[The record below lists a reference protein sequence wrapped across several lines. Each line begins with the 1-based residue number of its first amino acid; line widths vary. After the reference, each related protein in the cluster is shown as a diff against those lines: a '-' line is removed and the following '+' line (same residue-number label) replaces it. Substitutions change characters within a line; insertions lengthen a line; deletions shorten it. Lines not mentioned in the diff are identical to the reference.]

1 MVLFVEKPVG
11 VQCTHDEAR
20 DDDNDE
26 IKVSSSSTNDT
37 LLIGTCIEKAKPIS
51 TKEAGIIFMSDNN
64 ETHYHIN
71 NSIEQ
76 PSSTNHQSIESERID
91 VCKFI
96 LILLVVIGHFIEPY
110 SKVGNTT
117 ATTIMHIIYSF
128 HVPAF
133 VCISGYCTS
142 SLDSKM
148 RRRKM
153 ISSLLIPYLTLQLL
167 FCTWY
172 EYIVKHR
179 QNNTIDEDIEDESMM
194 FTPNWSLYNQQPWSL
209 TYPFAHLWY
218 LVSLLTMRIW
228 RPFALEIR
236 YTIPVHVL
244 LGCIIGYS
252 TYIGR
257 YLSIHRTVALMP
269 YFLLGCVM
277 KERRFFPYA
286 KSIQMKLVVLLAIIF
301 LVGAAIFA
309 TQQGIPVEIWFQSD
323 PYDTVYGE
331 YSLYGG
337 LFQLACYTW
346 TSIAMVLFFALIPP
360 PSTCGVQYYDAV
372 ETETADVQ
380 TTTPDEE
387 EVDYSC
393 SYLRRCYDSATRQR
407 QRRQGHAK
415 EKEQD
420 ALLARVYL
428 RLAKWG
434 QRSLYAYIIH
444 MAALMLFTQIGYYNH
459 LWEVDSAKDTHELA
473 NGWSTTR
480 QVLGTV
486 IMASVLTISLLLR
499 PFFPT
504 CLRCILEP
512 NVEHILFQPK
522 IEEDTSYSLDV
533 HAKEE
538 RDGS

>member
-1 MVLFVEKPVG
+1 MVLFVETPVG
-11 VQCTHDEAR
+11 VRCNHDEAR
-20 DDDNDE
+20 DDYDE

-37 LLIGTCIEKAKPIS
+37 LLIDTCIEKAKPIS
-51 TKEAGIIFMSDNN
+51 TKEAGIIFLSDNN

-133 VCISGYCTS
+133 ICISGYCTS
-142 SLDSKM
+142 KEDSKK
-148 RRRKM
+148 RRRKL
-153 ISSLLIPYLTLQLL
+153 ISSLLIPYLIMQPL
-167 FCTWY
+167 FCIWY
-172 EYIVKHR
+172 SYIVKHR
-179 QNNTIDEDIEDESMM
+179 QHNTMDNDIEDESMM

-257 YLSIHRTVALMP
+257 YLSIHRTIVLMP

-277 KERRFFPYA
+277 KERRRFFPYA
-286 KSIQMKLVVLLAIIF
+286 KSIQMKLAVLLAIIH

-331 YSLYGG
+331 YSNYGG

-346 TSIAMVLFFALIPP
+346 SSIAMVLFFALIPP

-372 ETETADVQ
+372 NTETDVQ

-387 EVDYSC
+387 EVDSSC
-393 SYLRRCYDSATRQR
+393 SYLRRCYDSAARQR
-407 QRRQGHAK
+407 RRRQGHAI

-420 ALLARVYL
+420 TLLARVYL

-459 LWEVDSAKDTHELA
+459 LWEVDSAKDTRETA
-473 NGWSTTR
+473 NEWQTTR

-486 IMASVLTISLLLR
+486 IIASVLTISLLLR

-522 IEEDTSYSLDV
+522 IEEDTTSSL
-533 HAKEE
+533 ARGK
-538 RDGS
+538 R

>member
-11 VQCTHDEAR
+11 VRCNHDEAR
-20 DDDNDE
+20 DDNDE
-26 IKVSSSSTNDT
+26 IVIEVSSSSTNDT
-37 LLIGTCIEKAKPIS
+37 LLIDTCIEKAKPLS
-51 TKEAGIIFMSDNN
+51 NEEAGIIYIYNNNDETSSHSDN
-64 ETHYHIN
+64 
-71 NSIEQ
+71 IEQ
-76 PSSTNHQSIESERID
+76 PSVSNHQSIESERID

-133 VCISGYCTS
+133 VFISGYCTAS
-142 SLDSKM
+142 EDSKQ

-153 ISSLLIPYLTLQLL
+153 ISSLLIPYLILQLL
-167 FCTWY
+167 FCIWY

-179 QNNTIDEDIEDESMM
+179 QNNTTDEDESMV
-194 FTPNWSLYNQQPWSL
+194 FTPNWSLYNQQSWSL

-228 RPFALEIR
+228 RSFALEIR
-236 YTIPVHVL
+236 YTIPVHIL
-244 LGCIIGYS
+244 FGCIVGYS

-257 YLSIHRTVALMP
+257 YLSIHRTIVLMP
-269 YFLLGCVM
+269 YFLLGCIM
-277 KERRFFPYA
+277 KEKQCFFPYA
-286 KSIQMKLVVLLAIIF
+286 KSIQMKLAVLLASIL
-301 LVGAAIFA
+301 LVGAAIIA
-309 TQQGIPVEIWFQSD
+309 TQQGIPVEVWFQSD
-323 PYDTVYGE
+323 PYTTVYGE

-346 TSIAMVLFFALIPP
+346 TSIAMVLFLSMIPP
-360 PSTCGVQYYDAV
+360 PSICGVQYYNAV
-372 ETETADVQ
+372 ETETDVQ
-380 TTTPDEE
+380 TTIPDEE
-387 EVDYSC
+387 EVDSSC

-407 QRRQGHAK
+407 RRRRQGQAV

-420 ALLARVYL
+420 RLLARVYL
-428 RLAKWG
+428 RLVKWG
-434 QRSLYAYIIH
+434 QRSLYAYILH
-444 MAALMLFTQIGYYNH
+444 MAALMLFAQLGFYDH
-459 LWEVDSAKDTHELA
+459 LWEVDSTEDTRETA
-473 NGWSTTR
+473 NEWQTTR

-486 IMASVLTISLLLR
+486 IIASALTVSLLLR

-512 NVEHILFQPK
+512 NVEHILFQPENK
-522 IEEDTSYSLDV
+522 EDTVV
-533 HAKEE
+533 HEE
-538 RDGS
+538 MEGSEG